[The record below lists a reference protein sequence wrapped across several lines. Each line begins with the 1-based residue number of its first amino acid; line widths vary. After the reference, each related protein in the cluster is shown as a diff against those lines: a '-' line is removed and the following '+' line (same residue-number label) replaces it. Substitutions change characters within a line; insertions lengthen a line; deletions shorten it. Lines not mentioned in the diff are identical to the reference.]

1 MCEGGVGIVLFI
13 NKLIYVIYVIHVH
26 VHYIPHV
33 VHAFML
39 KGQRMT

>member
-13 NKLIYVIYVIHVH
+13 NKLIYVIHVH

-39 KGQRMT
+39 QGQRMT